1 LQKTSK
7 NVIILQKLRGVIMF
21 GRRSDGKKL
30 KTIDPFY
37 KIIPHIMN
45 ARHDSQNL
53 FLYPARCENIDK
65 FIGEMR
71 EQGTSFKYMHVVIAA
86 VVRLLALRPALNRF
100 VMNGRIYKRNTISIS
115 FAVKKALSDDAIET
129 TIKLDF
135 TGKESIYEIKE
146 AVDKAI
152 IANSG
157 RTAVNDT
164 DKTAKA
170 LTNMPNWLIKLGVG
184 FLKRL
189 DKHGMLPKS
198 LIKVSPFHTSC
209 FVTNLKSIKTDYI
222 YHHLYDFG
230 TTGLFIS
237 MGKEQLEPVV
247 DENGDITVGKI
258 MKMGIVTDER
268 ICDGFYYASSFRK
281 FKDIMENPYDLLE
294 QLPEI
299 EKDID

>member
-1 LQKTSK
+1 
-7 NVIILQKLRGVIMF
+7 
-21 GRRSDGKKL
+21 
-30 KTIDPFY
+30 
-37 KIIPHIMN
+37 
-45 ARHDSQNL
+45 
-53 FLYPARCENIDK
+53 
-65 FIGEMR
+65 
-71 EQGTSFKYMHVVIAA
+71 MHVVICF
-86 VVRLLALRPALNRF
+86 VRLLLMDNRF
-100 VMNGRIYKRNTISIS
+100 VIWATYTSTISIS
-115 FAVKKALSDDAIET
+115 FAVKKAYDDAIET

-135 TGKESIYEIKE
+135 TGKEHLWIKE

-152 IANSG
+152 ANSG
-157 RTAVNDT
+157 RTVVNDT

-170 LTNMPNWLIKLGVG
+170 LPICKLVNQTWVDSQ
-184 FLKRL
+184 RL

>member
-1 LQKTSK
+1 
-7 NVIILQKLRGVIMF
+7 MF
-21 GRRSDGKKL
+21 GRRSDGKKI

-37 KIIPHIMN
+37 KIIPHIMS

-53 FLYPARCENIDK
+53 FLYPARCENMDK
-65 FIGEMR
+65 FIQEMR
-71 EQGTSFKYMHVVIAA
+71 EKGTSFKYMHIVIAA

-100 VMNGRIYKRNTISIS
+100 VMNGIIYKRNSINIS
-115 FAVKKALSDDAIET
+115 FAVKKALTDDAIET
-129 TIKLDF
+129 TIKLEF
-135 TGKESIYEIKE
+135 TGHENLYEIKE
-146 AVDKAI
+146 KVDKAI

-157 RTAVNDT
+157 KNAVNDT
-164 DKTAKA
+164 DKTAKS
-170 LTNMPNWLIKLGVG
+170 LTRTPNWLIKFMVG

-222 YHHLYDFG
+222 FHHLYDFG

-247 DENGDITVGKI
+247 DADGNLTVGKV

-268 ICDGFYYASSFRK
+268 FCDGFYFANSFRI
-281 FKDIMENPYDLLE
+281 FKELMENPYVLLE
-294 QLPEI
+294 NLEEVVQDI
-299 EKDID
+299 E

>member
-1 LQKTSK
+1 
-7 NVIILQKLRGVIMF
+7 
-21 GRRSDGKKL
+21 
-30 KTIDPFY
+30 
-37 KIIPHIMN
+37 
-45 ARHDSQNL
+45 
-53 FLYPARCENIDK
+53 
-65 FIGEMR
+65 
-71 EQGTSFKYMHVVIAA
+71 
-86 VVRLLALRPALNRF
+86 
-100 VMNGRIYKRNTISIS
+100 
-115 FAVKKALSDDAIET
+115 
-129 TIKLDF
+129 
-135 TGKESIYEIKE
+135 
-146 AVDKAI
+146 
-152 IANSG
+152 
-157 RTAVNDT
+157 
-164 DKTAKA
+164 
-170 LTNMPNWLIKLGVG
+170 MPNWLIKLGVG